1 MNCNQ
6 DGCPD
11 RDWLLQRIKSLLA
24 AEYGER
30 LKGVVLYGSEA
41 RGEAGPES
49 DVDVLVLL
57 EGPVRVWFDVRTIVR
72 VLYDLVLETGRPIDA
87 LPADVE
93 DFYAGK
99 WALYRAVK
107 EEGIFA

>member
-1 MNCNQ
+1 MAM
-6 DGCPD
+6 G
-11 RDWLLQRIKSLLA
+11 REELLKRIRTLLES
-24 AEYGER
+24 EYGER

-57 EGPVRVWFDVRTIVR
+57 TGPVQVWFDVRTIVR
-72 VLYDLVLETGRPIDA
+72 ALYDLVLEIGRPIDA

-99 WALYRAVK
+99 WALYRAAK